1 MADEN
6 KIKIA
11 VLVSGR
17 GSNLQSI
24 IDSVE
29 RGAVS
34 AEIAL
39 ILSNKSDA
47 LALERGRKHGIEPVF
62 LDPKLY
68 PDKLH
73 YDRAMIDTLKKK
85 SVDLVCL
92 AGFMRILSREFIQ
105 AFQGK
110 IINIHPS
117 LLPSFPGLDPQKK
130 ALEHGVKF
138 SGCTVHFVE
147 EAVDTGPIILQA
159 VVPVLSADTVET
171 LSQRILE
178 QEHIIYPK
186 AIQLY
191 IQNKLIYA
199 GRRVTCRND

>member
-6 KIKIA
+6 KVKIA

-29 RGAVS
+29 RGDVS
-34 AEIAL
+34 ADIAL
-39 ILSNKSDA
+39 ILSNKANA
-47 LALERGRKHGIEPVF
+47 LALERGRKHGIESVF
-62 LDPKLY
+62 LDPKRY

-73 YDRAMIDTLKKK
+73 YDKAMIDILKKQ
-85 SVDLVCL
+85 SVELVCL

-105 AFQGK
+105 AYQGK

-147 EAVDTGPIILQA
+147 EAVDAGPIILQA
-159 VVPVLSADTVET
+159 VVPVLPTDTVET

-178 QEHIIYPK
+178 QEHITYPK